1 MDGMS
6 AGLDSPPA
14 SPTGPARAEMGGM
27 GWGAKP
33 DGGLGPEAS
42 DPQVQALQG
51 VKLIE
56 MGAQVLASSVP
67 ELAGPV
73 QAFVQQIAQLVPQ
86 MLNQQQMGGAPSPV
100 PGGPP
105 QGAPQGAGMA
115 PMG

>member
-1 MDGMS
+1 MGGMTAPAAS
-6 AGLDSPPA
+6 LDSPPQ
-14 SPTGPARAEMGGM
+14 SPTGPARAAMGNM
-27 GWGAKP
+27 GWGGKP

-42 DPQVQALQG
+42 DPQVKALQG

-86 MLNQQQMGGAPSPV
+86 MLNQQMVGGAGAPSPV
-100 PGGPP
+100 PAGPP
-105 QGAPQGAGMA
+105 QGAP
-115 PMG
+115 MG